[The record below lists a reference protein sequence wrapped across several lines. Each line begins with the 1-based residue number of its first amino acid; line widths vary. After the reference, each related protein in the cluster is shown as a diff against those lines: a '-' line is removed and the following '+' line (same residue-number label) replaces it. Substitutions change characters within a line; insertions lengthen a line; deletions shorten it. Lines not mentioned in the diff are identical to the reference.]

1 MGGYYDRLIC
11 LIVGLFWTGAG
22 VLGFTTEWGGLQ
34 LFLISEEIAIE
45 KLHGV
50 GPVWIHWM
58 KMIALPV
65 AIIGLGNLVGAWLD
79 SGSVLRL
86 HSLVAGLLMAIGKLF
101 ITFTS
106 PNPWVQPQP
115 DVKSATVYGV
125 FIVLLAS
132 ALCYNVET
140 MLKEVKESEKKTT
153 NELV

>member
-1 MGGYYDRLIC
+1 MAALAYAAMGGYYDRLIC

-34 LFLISEEIAIE
+34 LFLISEDIAIE

-86 HSLVAGLLMAIGKLF
+86 HSLVAARG
-101 ITFTS
+101 TS
-106 PNPWVQPQP
+106 RSRPPGCSRSWVSPRSSTRWQ
-115 DVKSATVYGV
+115 T
-125 FIVLLAS
+125 
-132 ALCYNVET
+132 
-140 MLKEVKESEKKTT
+140 
-153 NELV
+153 

>member
-86 HSLVAGLLMAIGKLF
+86 HSLVAARG
-101 ITFTS
+101 TS
-106 PNPWVQPQP
+106 RLVAGYVQSPREVRAGPPLYRYVWCAVIQCRQ
-115 DVKSATVYGV
+115 TV
-125 FIVLLAS
+125 
-132 ALCYNVET
+132 
-140 MLKEVKESEKKTT
+140 
-153 NELV
+153 